1 MSRTDI
7 ASQRI
12 LLVEDDQGLRD
23 LLHEEFEDSGAQ
35 VQAVAA
41 AEQAAPLL
49 LAWEPDLVV
58 SDLRLPG
65 ADGMALLAQARELH
79 VPPAFLIITAFGSID
94 QAVEALKAGADEFL
108 TKPLD
113 LEHLMLC
120 VNRLLD
126 TRRLRGEVQRFRKL
140 LDEPEFHGMVGNSR
154 AMRVLCDQIKRL
166 ARGTGPVLILGESG
180 SGKELVA
187 RAIHQESE
195 RAAAPF
201 QAVNCAGI
209 PSELLESEFF
219 GHEAGA
225 FTGAQRAHKG
235 LFRQADGGTLFLD
248 EIGEMPLALQ
258 AKLLRVLQ
266 DGVIRPVGGQ
276 RDYAVDVRVVCATHR
291 DIEERV
297 AEGSFREDLFY
308 RLETFTLQVP
318 PLRDR
323 EGDAELLA
331 MRFLSRF
338 AARLGR
344 EEITGFSGEAL
355 QRLRA
360 YDYPGNIR
368 ELENAVERAVT
379 FCDGSEIRTEHL
391 PARMRAAGP
400 AGVRTGEGDGA
411 PGVTGEHILQQL
423 VSGGPVLPTLQEL
436 ERRYIDY
443 VLAQVDGNKRRAA
456 AILDIGRRTLYR
468 RLETGD

>member
-1 MSRTDI
+1 MSASSI

-12 LLVEDDQGLRD
+12 LLVEDDEGLRE
-23 LLHEEFEDSGAQ
+23 LLAEEFEDSEAQ
-35 VQAVAA
+35 VKAVAD

-49 LAWEPDLVV
+49 VEWEPDLVV

-65 ADGMALLAQARELH
+65 ADGMELLAEARGLH
-79 VPPAFLIITAFGSID
+79 APPAFLIITAFGSID
-94 QAVEALKAGADEFL
+94 QAVDALKAGADEFL

-120 VNRLLD
+120 VHRLLE
-126 TRRLRGEVQRFRKL
+126 TRRLRGEVQRFRRL
-140 LDEPEFHGMVGNSR
+140 MDEPEFHGMVGNSR
-154 AMRVLCDQIKRL
+154 AMRILCDHIKRL

-195 RAAAPF
+195 RSGEPF

-276 RDYAVDVRVVCATHR
+276 KDYAVDVRVVCATHR

-308 RLETFTLQVP
+308 RLETFTLNVP
-318 PLRDR
+318 PLRERD
-323 EGDAELLA
+323 GDVELLA
-331 MRFLSRF
+331 MRFLNRF
-338 AARLGR
+338 AARLDR
-344 EEITGFSGEAL
+344 KIKGFSTAAMKAL
-355 QRLRA
+355 VN

-368 ELENAVERAVT
+368 ELENAIERATT
-379 FCDGSEIRTEHL
+379 FCEGNEIQVEDL
-391 PARMRAAGP
+391 PARMRASGGAGRGAA
-400 AGVRTGEGDGA
+400 AGGLPSAGGDQ
-411 PGVTGEHILQQL
+411 VLQQL
-423 VSGGPVLPTLQEL
+423 VAGSPVLPTLQEL
-436 ERRYIDY
+436 ERRYIDF
-443 VLAQVDGNKRRAA
+443 VLEQVDGNKRRAA

-468 RLETGD
+468 RLETED